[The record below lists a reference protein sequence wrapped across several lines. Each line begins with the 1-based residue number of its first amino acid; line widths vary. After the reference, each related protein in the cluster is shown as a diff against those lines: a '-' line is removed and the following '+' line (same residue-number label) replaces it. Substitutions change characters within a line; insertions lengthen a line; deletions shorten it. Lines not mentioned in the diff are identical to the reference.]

1 MQAIAY
7 EWGSPIHPKAQHKD
21 VSPDDAAQAQLA
33 SSLSGYGVSQ
43 PASQPASQP
52 SIRLIPFG
60 SNG

>member
-43 PASQPASQP
+43 PASQLASH
-52 SIRLIPFG
+52 
-60 SNG
+60 